1 MVGYPSGRRERIANP
16 LIVGSNPTLTSIYVL
31 GVNGSITVSKTEGK
45 GSNPL
50 GRAKNVL

>member
-1 MVGYPSGRRERIANP
+1 MVEYPSGLRERIANP
-16 LIVGSNPTLTSIYVL
+16 LCVGSNPTSTSIYAL
-31 GVNGSITVSKTEGK
+31 GVNGSIAVSKTEGK